1 MKTPLLNKGLYAI
14 TPDISDAEV
23 LLKKVEQAL
32 QGGVS
37 LLQYR
42 DKISSADEKL
52 DRAMALQVLCLK
64 YRIPLIIND
73 DAELALEC
81 GAEGVHLGQSDG
93 SIKEARELLGK
104 KAIIGAT
111 CHHQLELAITAE
123 RQGADYVAFGRFFN
137 SRTKPSAPLASVET
151 LIAAKNSVSIPLVAI
166 GGINH
171 ANAGSLINAGVD
183 YIAVVEKIFLADDV
197 TLSCQRFCRLF

>member
-1 MKTPLLNKGLYAI
+1 MKVPLLNKGLYAI

-42 DKISSADEKL
+42 DKISSANEKL
-52 DRAMALQVLCLK
+52 DRAKALHSLCLK
-64 YRIPLIIND
+64 YRVPLIIND
-73 DAELALEC
+73 DAEMALEC

-93 SIKEARELLGK
+93 SIQHARQLLGK
-104 KAIIGAT
+104 NAIIGAT
-111 CHHQLELAITAE
+111 CHHQLELALTSE
-123 RQGADYVAFGRFFN
+123 QQGANYVAFGRFFN
-137 SRTKPSAPLASVET
+137 SRTKPGAPLASVET
-151 LIAAKNSVSIPLVAI
+151 LITAKKSLSIPLVAI
-166 GGINH
+166 GGISH
-171 ANAGSLINAGVD
+171 ANAGVLINAGVD

>member
-32 QGGVS
+32 QGGVA

-42 DKISSADEKL
+42 DKISSANEKL
-52 DRAMALQVLCLK
+52 DRAKALHSLCLK
-64 YRIPLIIND
+64 YRVPLIIND
-73 DAELALEC
+73 DAEMALEC

-93 SIKEARELLGK
+93 SIHEARELLGE

-111 CHHQLELAITAE
+111 CHHQVELALTAE
-123 RQGADYVAFGRFFN
+123 QQGANYVAFGRFFN
-137 SRTKPSAPLASVET
+137 SQTKPGAPLASVET
-151 LIAAKNSVSIPLVAI
+151 LIKAKSNLSIPLVAI

-171 ANAGSLINAGVD
+171 DNAGSLINAGAD

-197 TLSCQRFCRLF
+197 TLNCQRFCCLF